1 MLLVCVASGWDSWR
15 ARRLTLAD
23 NDREMSSLASA
34 IAEQTARSLQEVELI
49 LRRTSVWERDPRN
62 QLTTP
67 AEKAAF
73 LAHQIEGLPQI
84 REVTIADENGART
97 ATSIPAAQFKSEYRQ
112 SPVLPGFEKGH
123 RRGGGGERTAE
134 ESHGRQAD
142 LRRRDS
148 FAGLP
153 KDGLRASHGRWSTKT
168 TSAISIRRIDL
179 GPGAAIRLLRDGGT
193 PIVRV
198 SGRDAE

>member
-1 MLLVCVASGWDSWR
+1 MRNEQGAAGAPYLPWVIAIGAGLIVLLVCVASGWDSWR

-62 QLTTP
+62 QLMTP

-84 REVTIADENGART
+84 REVTIADEHGVRT
-97 ATSIPAAQFKSEYRQ
+97 ATSIAAASSSPNIANRQ
-112 SPVLPGFEKGH
+112 SL
-123 RRGGGGERTAE
+123 
-134 ESHGRQAD
+134 QD
-142 LRRRDS
+142 L
-148 FAGLP
+148 
-153 KDGLRASHGRWSTKT
+153 K
-168 TSAISIRRIDL
+168 
-179 GPGAAIRLLRDGGT
+179 
-193 PIVRV
+193 
-198 SGRDAE
+198 

>member
-1 MLLVCVASGWDSWR
+1 MRNEQGAAGAPYLPWVIAIGAGLIVLLVCVASGWDSWR

-62 QLTTP
+62 QLMTP

-84 REVTIADENGART
+84 REVTIADEHGSGSPPRC
-97 ATSIPAAQFKSEYRQ
+97 SGEFESEYRQ
-112 SPVLPGFEKGH
+112 SPVLPGFEKGL
-123 RRGGGGERTAE
+123 RRFGGGERAV
-134 ESHGRQAD
+134 ESLMDGKPT
-142 LRRRDS
+142 
-148 FAGLP
+148 FAV
-153 KDGLRASHGRWSTKT
+153 
-168 TSAISIRRIDL
+168 
-179 GPGAAIRLLRDGGT
+179 AIRLQDRE
-193 PIVRV
+193 
-198 SGRDAE
+198 GRFVGVARALVEEVGFQRFL